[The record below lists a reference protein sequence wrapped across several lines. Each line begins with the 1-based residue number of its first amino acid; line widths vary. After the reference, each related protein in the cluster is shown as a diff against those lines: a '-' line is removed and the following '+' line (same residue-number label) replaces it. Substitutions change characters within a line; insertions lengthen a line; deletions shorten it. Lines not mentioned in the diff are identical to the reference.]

1 MFLFFHPRG
10 ALLFM
15 WTIVENIPCKSV
27 FMILVV
33 AGQELRQVQGQGLG
47 QGFLWWLQKSL
58 GSLGNSAFFNQ
69 TPNCFNDWR
78 SLFLQEPLFCMESF
92 DRSTIVT
99 NTICV
104 NKEWL
109 STSVRIVVWPRQS
122 QLWWPWPQRL
132 WNVCIKDSIEMQIFI
147 DDLGWWFENHPFSV
161 NHQQAMT
168 VEHLLAIL
176 LMDNTWLANL
186 GCFF

>member
-1 MFLFFHPRG
+1 MEKVIARCFQNVPFFSSKGWATFHVDYSG
-10 ALLFM
+10 
-15 WTIVENIPCKSV
+15 NIPCKSV

-58 GSLGNSAFFNQ
+58 GSFGNSTFFNQ
-69 TPNCFNDWR
+69 TLNCFNNWR
-78 SLFLQEPLFCMESF
+78 SPFLQEPLCFLCTESF

-99 NTICV
+99 NTFCI
-104 NKEWL
+104 KEWL

-132 WNVCIKDSIEMQIFI
+132 WSLCIKDSIARQRFI
-147 DDLGWWFENHPFSV
+147 DGLGWWFENHPFSV
-161 NHQQAMT
+161 NHQ
-168 VEHLLAIL
+168 
-176 LMDNTWLANL
+176 
-186 GCFF
+186 